1 VRVALGSTKACANVE
16 TTMRNFI
23 SSIFVAA
30 AVGLVLD
37 AVVLP
42 AGFSFA
48 VNVGQGPGGRSDSQ
62 ERSIASALGKS
73 TDIAATDTHDVNRV
87 RTGVQLTFDRCTCE
101 FCRSLPVLT
110 AYQEL
115 DGTGRFQ

>member
-1 VRVALGSTKACANVE
+1 
-16 TTMRNFI
+16 MRNFI

-48 VNVGQGPGGRSDSQ
+48 VNVGPSVDRDLRGQVVDRTRKSDRLQAPLASRRKSPPRTPTMLIGCEPAFSSLSTGAHANFAGRCLS
-62 ERSIASALGKS
+62 
-73 TDIAATDTHDVNRV
+73 
-87 RTGVQLTFDRCTCE
+87 
-101 FCRSLPVLT
+101 
-110 AYQEL
+110 
-115 DGTGRFQ
+115 

>member
-42 AGFSFA
+42 AGL
-48 VNVGQGPGGRSDSQ
+48 V
-62 ERSIASALGKS
+62 
-73 TDIAATDTHDVNRV
+73 
-87 RTGVQLTFDRCTCE
+87 
-101 FCRSLPVLT
+101 LP
-110 AYQEL
+110 
-115 DGTGRFQ
+115 

>member
-1 VRVALGSTKACANVE
+1 
-16 TTMRNFI
+16 MRNFI

-48 VNVGQGPGGRSDSQ
+48 VNVGPSVDRDLRGQVVDRTLQ
-62 ERSIASALGKS
+62 ERSIASAFGKS